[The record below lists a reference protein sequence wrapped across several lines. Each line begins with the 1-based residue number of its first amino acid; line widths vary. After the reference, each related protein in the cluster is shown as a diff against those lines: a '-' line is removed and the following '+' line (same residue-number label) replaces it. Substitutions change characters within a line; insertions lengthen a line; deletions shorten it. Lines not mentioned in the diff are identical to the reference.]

1 MLWKSNTFSCLTGRR
16 KWSKSICLKFDLA
29 CGAWRQGSYWAA
41 RIGYCPLGLSTAA
54 ARAAGKHPR
63 EPGKD
68 RLLPVCA
75 AALSAQLSCSEI
87 WRLLRRRLSDIKEKE
102 SGQLSCQ
109 QKKPPGDH
117 YYQPAIVSNMENTLT
132 GWFCNDQSLEEYF
145 THQHNNG
152 LRSVV
157 SEDALKCKI
166 RPNKFQGGPFEAL
179 TLFLR
184 KCRIVKYV
192 CIRMTFKMFL
202 NSECTYFKKRYQTAD
217 SCRMND
223 IKSFDFV
230 ILSCYFFMW
239 HKKGYF
245 PAIS

>member
-1 MLWKSNTFSCLTGRR
+1 MLWKSNTFSCLRGRR
-16 KWSKSICLKFDLA
+16 RWSQSICLKFDLA

-109 QKKPPGDH
+109 QKKPQEDH
-117 YYQPAIVSNMENTLT
+117 YHCQQHGEHSHCSALADFVTTNPWKSILLISITT
-132 GWFCNDQSLEEYF
+132 GWD
-145 THQHNNG
+145 
-152 LRSVV
+152 
-157 SEDALKCKI
+157 
-166 RPNKFQGGPFEAL
+166 
-179 TLFLR
+179 
-184 KCRIVKYV
+184 
-192 CIRMTFKMFL
+192 
-202 NSECTYFKKRYQTAD
+202 
-217 SCRMND
+217 
-223 IKSFDFV
+223 
-230 ILSCYFFMW
+230 LSSQ
-239 HKKGYF
+239 KTR
-245 PAIS
+245 